1 MREEV
6 SRLQRWIL
14 TPLLRLRGPE
24 PEERGEVYVEY
35 VVLGAMAVLVILG
48 AVQYFF
54 GAISGLFQ
62 RIGDSLGGL

>member
-14 TPLLRLRGPE
+14 TSLLRLRTS
-24 PEERGEVYVEY
+24 ERGEVYVEY

-54 GAISGLFQ
+54 GAVSGLFQ

>member
-1 MREEV
+1 M
-6 SRLQRWIL
+6 QRWIL
-14 TPLLRLRGPE
+14 TPLLRLRTS
-24 PEERGEVYVEY
+24 ERGEVYVEY

-54 GAISGLFQ
+54 GAVSGLFQ

>member
-1 MREEV
+1 MRKEV

-14 TPLLRLRGPE
+14 TPLLTLRSS
-24 PEERGEVYVEY
+24 ERGEVYVEY

-54 GAISGLFQ
+54 GAVSGLFQ
-62 RIGDSLGGL
+62 RIADSLGGL

>member
-1 MREEV
+1 
-6 SRLQRWIL
+6 LQRWIL
-14 TPLLRLRGPE
+14 TPLLRLRTS
-24 PEERGEVYVEY
+24 ERGEVYVEY

-54 GAISGLFQ
+54 GAVSGLFQ

>member
-1 MREEV
+1 MRKEV

-14 TPLLRLRGPE
+14 TALLRLRTS
-24 PEERGEVYVEY
+24 ERGEVYVEY

-54 GAISGLFQ
+54 GAVSGLFQ
-62 RIGDSLGGL
+62 RIADSLSGL